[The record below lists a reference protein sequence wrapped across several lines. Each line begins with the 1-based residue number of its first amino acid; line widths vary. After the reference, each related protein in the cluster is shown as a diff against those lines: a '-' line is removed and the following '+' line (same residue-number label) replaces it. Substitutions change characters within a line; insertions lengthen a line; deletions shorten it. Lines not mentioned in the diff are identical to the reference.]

1 MIFSADF
8 LLLCARRKSVAE
20 KVVKFND
27 DFVGSRGQVEH
38 EGVLWMTRTW
48 RKCMPWWPRR
58 CGMPRGTLRRYSV
71 VCVFLMHTCEILI
84 IPCVCVCV
92 CAYWHTFACV
102 CVWSECVLC
111 VHVDTTEQGCMC
123 TSTYKTAYMYVHTF
137 VCIQVYVCVYIHGYT
152 RIYAS
157 IYA

>member
-1 MIFSADF
+1 
-8 LLLCARRKSVAE
+8 VAE

-102 CVWSECVLC
+102 CVWSECVVC
-111 VHVDTTEQGCMC
+111 ACGYNRARMHVH
-123 TSTYKTAYMYVHTF
+123 K
-137 VCIQVYVCVYIHGYT
+137 YI
-152 RIYAS
+152 
-157 IYA
+157 